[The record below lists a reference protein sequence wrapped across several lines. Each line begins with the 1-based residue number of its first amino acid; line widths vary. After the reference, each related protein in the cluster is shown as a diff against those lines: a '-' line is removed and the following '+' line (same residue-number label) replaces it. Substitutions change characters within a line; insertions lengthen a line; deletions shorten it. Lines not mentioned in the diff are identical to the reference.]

1 MAHEMIPGR
10 LSYWKTLRLA
20 WRNLFRNRRRTWITA
35 VTVAVAVF
43 LVNLSASLLVGIE
56 QQSFDNLIYY
66 QTGHAKLF
74 ADGYFDN
81 REELPLDYAL
91 TEPLEVQALMASVPG
106 VAATTPRL
114 VFQAQLS
121 NGVDQLAC
129 YGVGIQIAGSD
140 TDVYRLPQA
149 VVEGE
154 YLEEGDEGILLG
166 SGLADVFDV
175 GVGDWLPVLTKTR
188 AGAYEAIDF
197 PIVGLVGTG
206 NPLIDM
212 NSVLL
217 PLETAQYMLD
227 MEGEATEVAVRVSAT
242 ANEEETVRRIQEAVA
257 EYGGY
262 EVKGW
267 RELESDFMSLVRMK
281 RTGNVAMLTLF
292 MLMAVVGVTNTVLM
306 AAFER
311 TREIGMLMAMGLR
324 GSGIR
329 RLFLAEGAL
338 TGLMGGAVGTLLAAV
353 LLAWIASVGI
363 DITAMYGDLD
373 IGYPVR
379 GVIYP
384 AVNAVVLG
392 YGWALAGLMA
402 ALASLYPAAR
412 ASRHE
417 PVEALRHV

>member
-1 MAHEMIPGR
+1 MALEMIPGR
-10 LSYWKTLRLA
+10 LSLWKTLRLA

-35 VTVAVAVF
+35 VTVGVAVF
-43 LVNLSASLLVGIE
+43 LLNLSVSLLVGIE

-74 ADGYFDN
+74 ADGYFDH
-81 REELPLDYAL
+81 REELPLDYTL
-91 TEPLEVQALMASVPG
+91 TDPEELQTVVASVPG

-114 VFQAQLS
+114 VFQAQIS

-129 YGVGIQIAGSD
+129 YGVGIQVSGSD

-149 VVEGE
+149 IVEGE
-154 YLEEGDEGILLG
+154 YLQEGEEGILLG
-166 SGLADVFDV
+166 SGLAGVFDV
-175 GVGDWLPVLTKTR
+175 GVGDWLTILAKTR
-188 AGAYEAIDF
+188 YGAYEAIDF

-206 NPLIDM
+206 NPLIDV

-227 MEGEATEVAVRVSAT
+227 MEGEATEVAVRFSAT
-242 ANEEETVRRIQEAVA
+242 ASEEETVRRIQEAIA
-257 EYGGY
+257 SGGP
-262 EVKGW
+262 EIKGW

-281 RTGNVAMLTLF
+281 RTGQMVILTLF
-292 MLMAVVGVTNTVLM
+292 LLMALVGVTNTVLM

-338 TGLMGGAVGTLLAAV
+338 TGLIGGGCGSLLAA
-353 LLAWIASVGI
+353 LLLVWIASVGI
-363 DITAMYGDLD
+363 DITAIYGDID

-384 AVNAVVLG
+384 AVNTFVLG
-392 YGWALAGLMA
+392 YAWALSGLLA

-412 ASRHE
+412 ASRQE